1 MKVNLVPLRFKKVMW
16 TVRKIAII
24 GEVLTA
30 LLLLIIGV
38 LGIFADTITAIV
50 FSLSCLSITAL
61 LMIPGFLYEKISQ
74 SNVEFTADKLRV
86 LDRHGNCWREISY
99 DSITAI
105 RIDEIAGFF
114 YGKDRDMN
122 IEKYICFFFNDTS
135 VIPDIPYTKLFKSKD
150 FFVVGYQE
158 DALDLIKQI
167 IPSMVDGDIQC

>member
-1 MKVNLVPLRFKKVMW
+1 MTVNLVPLRFKKVMW

-38 LGIFADTITAIV
+38 LGIFADAITAIV
-50 FSLSCLSITAL
+50 FSVLCLSITTL

-74 SNVEFTADKLRV
+74 SNVKFTADKLRV

-99 DSITAI
+99 DSITTI

-114 YGKDRDMN
+114 YGKDREMN
-122 IEKYICFFFNDTS
+122 IEKYICFFFNGTS
-135 VIPDIPYTKLFKSKD
+135 EIPDIPYSKLYKSKD
-150 FFVVGYQE
+150 FFIVGYQE
-158 DALDLIKQI
+158 NVLDLIKQI
-167 IPSMVDGDIQC
+167 IPSIVDGDFKP